1 MRFTVPQFIEVDSK
15 IVGPLTFKQFGFF
28 GIAGVIAFMVYFVA
42 PFEIFMFSG
51 AILIAGAAALAFL
64 KIDGVDLPNFLV
76 NAMKFNSSPKMYIWK
91 KGEAKIEMVEKKIE
105 LVKSTK
111 ESPFKTSRDSQIKK
125 LQTFV
130 ETKKN

>member
-1 MRFTVPQFIEVDSK
+1 MKFTVPQFIEMEAK

-28 GIAGVIAFMVYFVA
+28 GVAGIIAFMLYFTV
-42 PFEIFMFSG
+42 PFEIFLFLG

-64 KIDGVDLPNFLV
+64 KVDGISLTDVLI
-76 NAMKFNSSPKMYIWK
+76 NALKFNSSPKMYIWK
-91 KGEAKIEMVEKKIE
+91 KKEIPIKIIKKKTELIKTIE
-105 LVKSTK
+105 ETPL
-111 ESPFKTSRDSQIKK
+111 KTSRKSQIKK